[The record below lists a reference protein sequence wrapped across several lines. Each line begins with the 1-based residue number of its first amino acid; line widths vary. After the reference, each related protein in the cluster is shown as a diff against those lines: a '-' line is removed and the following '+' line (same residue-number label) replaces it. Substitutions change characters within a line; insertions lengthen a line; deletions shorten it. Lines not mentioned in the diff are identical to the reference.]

1 MPRNNYPNRRRSAQ
15 RTKGDRPDGRR
26 DSQSRDSVRTRR
38 GRERHLSVRAE
49 LRETPDVRKI
59 ARAVIAMALAQA
71 EADAAAQAQADAQT
85 DASGEPPPQAGP
97 ESLDV

>member
-1 MPRNNYPNRRRSAQ
+1 MPRNNYPKRHRSVQ
-15 RTKGDRPDGRR
+15 RTKDTDRPDGRR

-38 GRERHLSVRAE
+38 GRKRHLSVRAE

-71 EADAAAQAQADAQT
+71 EADAAAQARDKEEDDVATDTGAEPADA
-85 DASGEPPPQAGP
+85 
-97 ESLDV
+97 